1 MWNVFGIAVL
11 LSSFLLVAQAETQ
24 DKAQFQEEES
34 VSRGAV
40 IYFYRMKSFTDS
52 MRNPTLYTRGRPLVK
67 LEKNRFFALP
77 VPAGTH
83 YFSWS
88 EQPKKGEEAWVT
100 VNPDQMVFFKVRW
113 REIVPVSE
121 ASATRDMRNLA
132 AVESKDIFDSTV
144 ERTAPAEMR
153 VALQRRLVVQ
163 EVDENISSSE
173 RERAE
178 LDFDSVRQNPA
189 LPRPPAGLEDSPLTL
204 DQLLALLEADIA
216 EELILDKIALSGCQC
231 DTAAAAIITLKGA
244 GASDEL
250 IRQIIVGRIEASRPS
265 RADKEASNYQIQ
277 QAISSGVQGK
287 VQSLSCTA
295 SSSLG
300 DLYRYSDYLDYKVT
314 WMSNLGQISA
324 AAKQANDNY
333 QSYTVEDVDP
343 GFYLS
348 SLILVIA
355 PSGKMSEIMN
365 AGEIKHVV
373 MRRRKTKR
381 EEVIQPLEVEI
392 SSADYGNLLGANFSA
407 NIASARFDP
416 TQVLDLASRGD
427 LEAII
432 ITSKGEKRCW
442 VDNYKL
448 IPMF

>member
-1 MWNVFGIAVL
+1 MDTP
-11 LSSFLLVAQAETQ
+11 E
-24 DKAQFQEEES
+24 
-34 VSRGAV
+34 
-40 IYFYRMKSFTDS
+40 
-52 MRNPTLYTRGRPLVK
+52 
-67 LEKNRFFALP
+67 
-77 VPAGTH
+77 
-83 YFSWS
+83 
-88 EQPKKGEEAWVT
+88 
-100 VNPDQMVFFKVRW
+100 
-113 REIVPVSE
+113 
-121 ASATRDMRNLA
+121 
-132 AVESKDIFDSTV
+132 
-144 ERTAPAEMR
+144 
-153 VALQRRLVVQ
+153 
-163 EVDENISSSE
+163 
-173 RERAE
+173 
-178 LDFDSVRQNPA
+178 
-189 LPRPPAGLEDSPLTL
+189 
-204 DQLLALLEADIA
+204 
-216 EELILDKIALSGCQC
+216 IALSGCQC

-300 DLYRYSDYLDYKVT
+300 DLYKYSDYLDYKVT

-324 AAKQANDNY
+324 AAKQANANY

-373 MRRRKTKR
+373 MRRRKTKG

-442 VDNYKL
+442 VDNDKL

>member
-67 LEKNRFFALP
+67 LGKKRFFALP

-189 LPRPPAGLEDSPLTL
+189 LPRPPAGLEDPPLTH

-244 GASDEL
+244 VEGSFGRVDPSAATAWPVRRHGAPRAVARRYPPRGPGPPAGCVEH
-250 IRQIIVGRIEASRPS
+250 GRSRASPARGNPASR
-265 RADKEASNYQIQ
+265 R
-277 QAISSGVQGK
+277 
-287 VQSLSCTA
+287 
-295 SSSLG
+295 
-300 DLYRYSDYLDYKVT
+300 
-314 WMSNLGQISA
+314 
-324 AAKQANDNY
+324 
-333 QSYTVEDVDP
+333 
-343 GFYLS
+343 
-348 SLILVIA
+348 
-355 PSGKMSEIMN
+355 
-365 AGEIKHVV
+365 
-373 MRRRKTKR
+373 
-381 EEVIQPLEVEI
+381 
-392 SSADYGNLLGANFSA
+392 
-407 NIASARFDP
+407 
-416 TQVLDLASRGD
+416 
-427 LEAII
+427 
-432 ITSKGEKRCW
+432 
-442 VDNYKL
+442 
-448 IPMF
+448 